1 MKKNVTAHVIIIGDE
16 ILYGHTLDTNSNYLA
31 LEFAK
36 ISIDLIQISAIQ
48 DNRDDIKDEIL
59 GSHADI
65 IITTGGLG
73 PTRDDKT
80 KYVLSEILEQPLE
93 MHADALRWTEEY
105 FAQVTD
111 RPMNVLNRNQALVP
125 AGTTPLQNK
134 VGTAPGLWTELGQ
147 KILINLPGVPAEM
160 KYLMTNEVMPRLL
173 ERFHPIFIHH
183 EFVQTINIPESDL
196 AEKLK
201 DYEHELP
208 AHIKLAYLPRGKKI
222 KLRLTG
228 FGENAEALQQE
239 LLSQTNKLTE
249 AIPDENFLSRDD
261 LEIEKSIGKILT
273 DSKLSIST
281 AESYTAGAIA
291 AMLTV
296 EGGSSSYFNGGVV
309 AYTVELKEKLLRVS
323 PELIKEKGVVNHD
336 VALAMAKGVQKITGS
351 DIALSSTGVA
361 GPTEDQFGV
370 KPGIAFIAIVSEGK
384 EAVYEFHYPHLD
396 RKEFTLKLCEMAL
409 QKLHQFLR

>member
-173 ERFHPIFIHH
+173 DRFHPIFIHH

-196 AEKLK
+196 AEKLN
-201 DYEHELP
+201 DFEHELP

-228 FGENAEALQQE
+228 FSENAEALQQE
-239 LLSQTNKLTE
+239 LLSQTDKLTE

-273 DSKLSIST
+273 DSKLSVST
-281 AESYTAGAIA
+281 AESFTAGAIA

-309 AYTVELKEKLLRVS
+309 A
-323 PELIKEKGVVNHD
+323 
-336 VALAMAKGVQKITGS
+336 
-351 DIALSSTGVA
+351 LSV
-361 GPTEDQFGV
+361 
-370 KPGIAFIAIVSEGK
+370 IHI
-384 EAVYEFHYPHLD
+384 
-396 RKEFTLKLCEMAL
+396 
-409 QKLHQFLR
+409 